1 MVDIDFIVDELKKD
15 QNVQKIE
22 KKEPEQKDQKKKVT
36 KTVQVTTTTEE
47 IHEQKDNPPIQ
58 RGKKALID
66 TEEIT
71 ELIKEPV
78 KKVKKRRVKK
88 AHKPVLAKK
97 ELKQTKTITSKKTR
111 KIGDE
116 IKGSV
121 TLTKLMKEMQEL
133 KHQLK
138 DLTKLFAAAAEEMK
152 KPDPFA
158 EKLAEISEQNERIAE
173 ALLVVADIV
182 KESKKE
188 LEDIEVPLSEL
199 PDFKFNPEEPP
210 IPKPP
215 EYMQDTP
222 PNRYAQSMPDLPP
235 GEIREELQPLDF
247 RQMRQS
253 SQPAFDSSMP
263 ERPSR
268 IPLKQIKQN
277 IPPPPL
283 RQA

>member
-1 MVDIDFIVDELKKD
+1 MVDIDFIVDELK
-15 QNVQKIE
+15 IE
-22 KKEPEQKDQKKKVT
+22 KKEPEQKKKVT

-47 IHEQKDNPPIQ
+47 VHDTPILEEKSQ
-58 RGKKALID
+58 NKKVN

-71 ELIKEPV
+71 ELVKENIPL
-78 KKVKKRRVKK
+78 KKIKKRRIKTHHVPPKK
-88 AHKPVLAKK
+88 IIIRKEIKQVRRASAKK
-97 ELKQTKTITSKKTR
+97 PSKN
-111 KIGDE
+111 IGEE
-116 IKGSV
+116 IKGSITV
-121 TLTKLMKEMQEL
+121 TKLIKEMQEL
-133 KHQLK
+133 KHQIK

-173 ALLVVADIV
+173 ALLAVADIV

-199 PDFKFNPEEPP
+199 PDFRINNEEPP

-215 EYMQDTP
+215 EYIQDMP
-222 PNRYAQSMPDLPP
+222 PSSYPQSMPDLPP
-235 GEIREELQPLDF
+235 GEIREELQPLNF
-247 RQMRQS
+247 RPGRQP
-253 SQPAFDSSMP
+253 SQPAFDTSMP
-263 ERPSR
+263 ERASR